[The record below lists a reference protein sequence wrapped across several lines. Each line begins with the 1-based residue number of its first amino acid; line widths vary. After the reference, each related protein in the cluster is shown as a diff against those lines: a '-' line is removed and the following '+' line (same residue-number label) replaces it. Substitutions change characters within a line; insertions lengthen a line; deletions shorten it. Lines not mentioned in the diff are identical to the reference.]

1 MGGRRTLY
9 SKLPCPCKG
18 KELKTRG
25 NEWMNAGQV
34 WLVHTHIRSLIKQ
47 MKWKQLC
54 PMPSPLDYICTVQ
67 KAASVERS
75 DEDFGFDTVALSNSA
90 CIRDSPK
97 IPLIIGRAIRGLRKK
112 LLVSSP
118 AQPTTGCRGRV
129 SRTGQGLSLWLQ
141 THPPHTRAGEA
152 KSLLLCTHTLQICKL
167 MLHRRTHH

>member
-9 SKLPCPCKG
+9 SKLPCPSKG
-18 KELKTRG
+18 KELTTWG

-67 KAASVERS
+67 KATSVECS

-97 IPLIIGRAIRGLRKK
+97 IPLIIGRAIRGLLRKK
-112 LLVSSP
+112 LLISSTSPHLHNLPRAVGGVSA
-118 AQPTTGCRGRV
+118 AQAKVYLFGYRPT
-129 SRTGQGLSLWLQ
+129 
-141 THPPHTRAGEA
+141 PHTPEREKPNLSSYART
-152 KSLLLCTHTLQICKL
+152 LCKYVH
-167 MLHRRTHH
+167 